1 MRESLTESLPRHDAR
16 SKVEKSSVKR
26 SLFRKRN
33 VIRSAVGL
41 ALLIL
46 APSAAAFAQTDAP
59 PPAPMDAPP
68 PAMPEPPPAAPPPP
82 PAPMAPSAVEA
93 TPKPPTNTET
103 MAATRPEVLPPIDVG
118 AWLRVSGAFQNAKE
132 PKKVNDFH
140 FDNAYVELHAGGKI
154 HKKVGVTLNLNA
166 NMTNFGGANPAGT
179 PTPSAGDQLG
189 TSVAVEDA
197 IISFDFQDEIHLW
210 AGHLLVPV
218 DRANASGP
226 FFMIP
231 WNYPGFFAG
240 VAAPKEGPSGRNNGA
255 VVWGDIAGGRLTYLA
270 GVFDNANIGSSPLYS
285 GRLRLA
291 LLDPEPGFWGNGSYF
306 GDKDLLSIGI
316 GGQFQKHGSATD
328 VGDKDWGEFNADV
341 LLEKKIPGGSWATV
355 EGAYYH
361 FNVNDSS
368 VGSPM
373 NVSDTIMALVAYA
386 SPTVGVGN
394 IQPMVRYQWEK
405 IKAGSGPSPYSIDA
419 AVSYLIKGP
428 ALRLIANYSH
438 TKITDDVSAN
448 LIQLGAQAI
457 FF

>member
-1 MRESLTESLPRHDAR
+1 MA
-16 SKVEKSSVKR
+16 
-26 SLFRKRN
+26 
-33 VIRSAVGL
+33 
-41 ALLIL
+41 
-46 APSAAAFAQTDAP
+46 
-59 PPAPMDAPP
+59 
-68 PAMPEPPPAAPPPP
+68 
-82 PAPMAPSAVEA
+82 APSAVESEA
-93 TPKPPTNTET
+93 KPPTNTET

-118 AWLRVSGAFQNAKE
+118 AWLRVGGIFQGKDQS
-132 PKKVNDFH
+132 KINDFH
-140 FDNAYVELHAGGKI
+140 MDNSYVELHAGGKI

-166 NMTNFGGANPAGT
+166 NMTNF
-179 PTPSAGDQLG
+179 SAA
-189 TSVAVEDA
+189 TVAVEDA
-197 IISFDFQDEIHLW
+197 IISFDFMDEFHVW

-270 GVFDNANIGSSPLYS
+270 GVFDNADIGTSPLYS

-291 LLDPEPGFWGNGSYF
+291 LLDPEPGFWGNASYF
-306 GDKDLLSIGI
+306 GDKDLLSIGV

-328 VGDKDWGEFNADV
+328 LGDKDWAEFNADV
-341 LLEKKIPGGSWATV
+341 LLEKKIPGGGWATV

-361 FNVNDSS
+361 FNVQDSS

-373 NVSDTIMALVAYA
+373 NVSDSLMALLAYA
-386 SPTVGVGN
+386 TPTIGVGN

-405 IKAGSGPSPYSIDA
+405 VKGNSGTNPWNIDG

-428 ALRLIANYSH
+428 ALRLIATYSH
-438 TKITDDVSAN
+438 TRLGTDAAGAAVTAN
-448 LIQLGAQAI
+448 SIQLGAQAI

>member
-1 MRESLTESLPRHDAR
+1 MRESLTESLQQHDA
-16 SKVEKSSVKR
+16 SSSVEKSSVKR
-26 SLFRKRN
+26 SVFRKRN
-33 VIRSAVGL
+33 VRSAVGL
-41 ALLIL
+41 ALLL
-46 APSAAAFAQTDAP
+46 LMPSAAAFAQAPADAP

-68 PAMPEPPPAAPPPP
+68 PAPMDAPPPAAAPPPP
-82 PAPMAPSAVEA
+82 PMPAPSAVEA
-93 TPKPPTNTET
+93 APKPPTNTET

-118 AWLRVSGAFQNAKE
+118 AWLRIGSKFQGKTDQS
-132 PKKVNDFH
+132 KINDFT

-166 NMTNFGGANPAGT
+166 NFHTFGG
-179 PTPSAGDQLG
+179 PSTDTASPGG
-189 TSVAVEDA
+189 SNTAAIEDA
-197 IISFDFQDEIHLW
+197 IISFDLADEFHVW

-240 VAAPKEGPSGRNNGA
+240 VAAPKEGPSGRNNGT
-255 VVWGDIAGGRLTYLA
+255 VIWGDIMGGRLTYLA
-270 GVFDNANIGSSPLYS
+270 GVFDNADIGSSPLFS

-291 LLDPEPGFWGNGSYF
+291 LLDPEPGFWGNASYF

-316 GGQFQKHGSATD
+316 GGQFQKHGSTTD

-341 LLEKKIPGGSWATV
+341 LLEKKIPGGGWGTV

-361 FNVNDSS
+361 FNVNESS
-368 VGSPM
+368 ATST
-373 NVSDTIMALVAYA
+373 NVSDSIMALVAYA

-405 IKAGSGPSPYSIDA
+405 IKVPSGASVTSPYSIDGA
-419 AVSYLIKGP
+419 ISYLIKGP
-428 ALRLIANYSH
+428 ALRLVANYTH
-438 TKITDDVSAN
+438 TKIADGVTAN
-448 LIQLGAQAI
+448 MIQLGAQAI